1 MYMYMG
7 KLLGDFQSAKFDCGK
22 ICFFFISRAKKH
34 ESNTYPKRL
43 FEAYFEAFCD
53 FWGEPYVVQYSSAV
67 GFFYIAYFTPFVL

>member
-22 ICFFFISRAKKH
+22 ICFFFSRAKKH

-67 GFFYIAYFTPFVL
+67 GFSI